1 MDSELHLGTIRAR
14 GFDWSRVRFPGR
26 RIGEVVT
33 LNYGKSLPEPTR
45 RAGTVKIYGTNG
57 PCGFHDTSLA
67 DGPGVIL
74 GRKGEGHLG
83 VKWCQSPF
91 WVIDT
96 AYFASVNQNEVDMRW
111 FYYVTSFVGLDHL
124 KTGEKPGLSRDT
136 FGRQIFP
143 FPLKDE
149 QRAITEVLGALD
161 DKIEVGLQMN
171 RTLEELTAAL
181 FRSWFIEFDP
191 VVANAAGRKP
201 AHLCTDV
208 AALFPTSF
216 KDSRLGPIPNE
227 WDVGKVDDI
236 ATLVRN
242 SVNPRDFPTET
253 FDHYSIPAFDDGQ
266 RAKQESGASIKS
278 NKFLVPPGCVM
289 ISKLNP
295 DTPRVWLPDVV
306 SERRAVCSTEF
317 FVTVPKAPAS
327 REFVFSIY
335 SSDAFASSFA
345 SLVTG
350 TSNSHQ
356 RVQPEGLHGLEI
368 VIPDG
373 RVMSEFTK
381 LVRPWLAQITQNRR
395 ELETLSV
402 LRDRLLPKLL
412 SGELRVKQAEKFV
425 ATAG

>member
-26 RIGEVVT
+26 RIGEAVT

-149 QRAITEVLGALD
+149 QRAIAEVLGALD
-161 DKIEVGLQMN
+161 DKIDLGLQMN

-191 VVANAAGRKP
+191 VVASAAGRVP

-216 KDSRLGPIPNE
+216 KDSRLGPVPNE

-278 NKFLVPPGCVM
+278 NKFLG
-289 ISKLNP
+289 
-295 DTPRVWLPDVV
+295 
-306 SERRAVCSTEF
+306 
-317 FVTVPKAPAS
+317 
-327 REFVFSIY
+327 
-335 SSDAFASSFA
+335 
-345 SLVTG
+345 
-350 TSNSHQ
+350 
-356 RVQPEGLHGLEI
+356 
-368 VIPDG
+368 
-373 RVMSEFTK
+373 
-381 LVRPWLAQITQNRR
+381 
-395 ELETLSV
+395 
-402 LRDRLLPKLL
+402 
-412 SGELRVKQAEKFV
+412 
-425 ATAG
+425 TAGLRHDFETES